1 MQESLIAIILNIL
14 YNIYYFIK
22 GGRYI
27 RGYIENAMLK
37 KRLLVVAVA
46 LSAALCSGGQIYA
59 LAAEK
64 GAASY
69 SEIAAVSSEFEIKD
83 GVLVKYNGTDSRVVI
98 PESVSSI
105 GKEAFVSNTSIVS
118 VVIPESVTS
127 IGDAAFEHCT
137 SLKEVKLPKSLK
149 TLGIRSFAD
158 CSALQEITIPEN
170 VKVVPNLCFLLCRS
184 MKRVVLENVTEIC
197 ECAFGGCDNLTDVQ
211 LPDTLKKLDKLA
223 FFSCGTLERFYI
235 PSSVTDISEDAFV
248 SCYSIVLICEKGS
261 PVETVL
267 KEKGLEY
274 RYPQTIV
281 ANNVTK
287 IYGEKPFA
295 LGAKS
300 SGGCKLT
307 YRSLNKNVATI
318 SASGVVTLKGYGQ
331 VVIVVA
337 SDGDGAYEEVSKNI
351 VVTVRPHTEVVSY
364 LKSTAKGQMTVR
376 WYKDTRATGYVLQYS
391 SDWRF
396 KNNVVQVKTTSN
408 SVVSKSV
415 SKLVP
420 GRKYYVRVYAYKK
433 IGTKQ
438 IVGKWSKIKSVVISR
453 K

>member
-1 MQESLIAIILNIL
+1 MQESLIASILNIL

-158 CSALQEITIPEN
+158 C
-170 VKVVPNLCFLLCRS
+170 
-184 MKRVVLENVTEIC
+184 
-197 ECAFGGCDNLTDVQ
+197 
-211 LPDTLKKLDKLA
+211 
-223 FFSCGTLERFYI
+223 
-235 PSSVTDISEDAFV
+235 
-248 SCYSIVLICEKGS
+248 
-261 PVETVL
+261 
-267 KEKGLEY
+267 
-274 RYPQTIV
+274 
-281 ANNVTK
+281 
-287 IYGEKPFA
+287 
-295 LGAKS
+295 
-300 SGGCKLT
+300 
-307 YRSLNKNVATI
+307 
-318 SASGVVTLKGYGQ
+318 
-331 VVIVVA
+331 
-337 SDGDGAYEEVSKNI
+337 
-351 VVTVRPHTEVVSY
+351 
-364 LKSTAKGQMTVR
+364 
-376 WYKDTRATGYVLQYS
+376 
-391 SDWRF
+391 
-396 KNNVVQVKTTSN
+396 
-408 SVVSKSV
+408 
-415 SKLVP
+415 
-420 GRKYYVRVYAYKK
+420 
-433 IGTKQ
+433 
-438 IVGKWSKIKSVVISR
+438 
-453 K
+453 